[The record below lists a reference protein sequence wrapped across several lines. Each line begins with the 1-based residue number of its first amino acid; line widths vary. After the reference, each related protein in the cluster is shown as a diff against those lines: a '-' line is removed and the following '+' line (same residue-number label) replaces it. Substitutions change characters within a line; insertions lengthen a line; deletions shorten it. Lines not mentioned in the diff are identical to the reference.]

1 MLVTM
6 NEVLKY
12 AEEHNCAVGSFNTP
26 TLENLWAVIDAAEKK
41 NVPVIIMH
49 AELHEPIAPLSLI
62 GPIMVLVAKNSKVP
76 VCVHLDHG
84 EHLEYIEKALKLGF
98 TSVMYDGSLL
108 PYDINMNNTKKCVEM
123 AKKYGASVE
132 AEIGILGGR
141 ESLDSKKITKQEDMY
156 TDPELAKRFVEDTK
170 IDALACSFGTAH
182 GIYKVKPKLDFD
194 RIIKIKELTNLPVVM
209 HGGSGVS
216 KEDYVKAIE
225 CGVRK
230 INYYSYSAR
239 EGLYA
244 AIDLTKENK
253 DLTFYHEIAF
263 AAKEAMEKDVAKAIK
278 VFNDKI
284 VD

>member
-194 RIIKIKELTNLPVVM
+194 RIIKIKELTNLPIVM

-230 INYYSYSAR
+230 INYYSYSGR

-244 AIDLTKENK
+244 AIDLIKENK

-263 AAKEAMEKDVAKAIK
+263 AAKEAMEKDVVKAIK